1 MKKGAD
7 GLLGIGEPRV
17 VYQSRIALVL
27 RRIQSEGIDRSLHRL
42 GMMSSYSPGL
52 LDHVDWDACF
62 RMACRFDGAP
72 EKMLKSMKEVRKIRR
87 EREEESRQ
95 TVAGQNGESTQMQQD
110 ESGNSEALASL
121 LAELTGQS
129 ASPSVSSIPEGGMM
143 P

>member
-1 MKKGAD
+1 
-7 GLLGIGEPRV
+7 
-17 VYQSRIALVL
+17 
-27 RRIQSEGIDRSLHRL
+27 
-42 GMMSSYSPGL
+42 
-52 LDHVDWDACF
+52 
-62 RMACRFDGAP
+62 
-72 EKMLKSMKEVRKIRR
+72 MLKSMKEVRKIRR